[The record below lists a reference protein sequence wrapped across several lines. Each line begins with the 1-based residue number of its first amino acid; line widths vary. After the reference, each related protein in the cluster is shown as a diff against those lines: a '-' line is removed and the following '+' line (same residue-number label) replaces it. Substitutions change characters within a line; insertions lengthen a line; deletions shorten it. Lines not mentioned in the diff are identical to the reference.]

1 MRPPLIIVFYFCW
14 RMLVDSLTFELSS
27 TLERKKNQNLDPHI
41 KEQSEKR
48 QTMTLL
54 ALIFKLPVMY

>member
-1 MRPPLIIVFYFCW
+1 MRSPLIIVFYFCW